1 VQQVLASPW
10 RKSVSAGEDVQGV
23 LQPNA
28 VADQSFLHEGSTT
41 LHFGGLYVATLLD
54 RHHPPRILPKSRTAR
69 RTVLGRGP
77 HPQGTVKLL
86 ARSYSVIF
94 IFVRHIGNF
103 FNTRFRYQTWSEF
116 VRKDELLVS
125 RHFFYTFLSPGLV
138 SLSDYFF
145 S

>member
-23 LQPNA
+23 LQP
-28 VADQSFLHEGSTT
+28 
-41 LHFGGLYVATLLD
+41 
-54 RHHPPRILPKSRTAR
+54 PRILPKSRTAR
-69 RTVLGRGP
+69 RTALGRGP

-103 FNTRFRYQTWSEF
+103 FNTRFRYQTWSDF
-116 VRKDELLVS
+116 VRKNELLVS
-125 RHFFYTFLSPGLV
+125 RHFFLYISFTWAR
-138 SLSDYFF
+138 F
-145 S
+145 SF